1 MQDLKGW
8 AGLPLCA
15 QLGCLQGGGER
26 ESPGE
31 DTEREERQGRP
42 RDQGRGCCGG
52 CHHTVTATDQIFPYK
67 ALVSSLLPRH
77 RPHGVCPHA
86 VGEVTRS

>member
-26 ESPGE
+26 ASPGE
-31 DTEREERQGRP
+31 DKEGGEAGTPKGPRQGLLWWMP
-42 RDQGRGCCGG
+42 SY
-52 CHHTVTATDQIFPYK
+52 CHGH
-67 ALVSSLLPRH
+67 
-77 RPHGVCPHA
+77 
-86 VGEVTRS
+86 